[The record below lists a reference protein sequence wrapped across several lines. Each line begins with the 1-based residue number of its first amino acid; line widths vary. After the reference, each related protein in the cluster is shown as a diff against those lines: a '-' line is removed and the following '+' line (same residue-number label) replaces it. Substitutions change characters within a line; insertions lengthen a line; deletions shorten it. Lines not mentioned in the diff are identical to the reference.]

1 MKTLRALMTLACL
14 VALALPA
21 QATTQTH
28 LEAARQAVAQ
38 HPDSPEAHFE
48 LAMAFAR
55 TAYLEQGWESLKR
68 IQELDPGFASKV
80 VERYEARVV
89 EAPQDPEARFR
100 LAFGYYFLDK
110 KDQALG
116 QIEQLIALRPQDPWG
131 YNYKGF
137 LLAEQNRIDEAYQ
150 QWQRALTLDQDN
162 AVTHYLI
169 GQVHYRQGRFLQA
182 TKAIAQALRLRA
194 TSPLKP

>member
-1 MKTLRALMTLACL
+1 MKTLRALLTLACL
-14 VALALPA
+14 AALALPA
-21 QATTQTH
+21 AATTQTQ
-28 LEAARQAVAQ
+28 LEAARQTAAQ
-38 HPDSPEAHFE
+38 NPDSPEAHFD
-48 LAMAFAR
+48 LAMAYAR

-68 IQELDPGFASKV
+68 IQELDPAFAGKV
-80 VERYEARVV
+80 VERYEAQVAA
-89 EAPQDPEARFR
+89 APQDAEARFR

-110 KDQALG
+110 KEQALG
-116 QIEQLIALRPQDPWG
+116 QIERLIALRPQDPWG

-137 LLAEQNRIDEAYQ
+137 LLAEQNQIDEAYK
-150 QWQRALTLDQDN
+150 QWQRALALDPNN

-182 TKAIAQALRLRA
+182 TQAIAQALRLRA